1 MATTCYV
8 ATVLLHFHTYL
19 LLLIRKHLVD
29 THLSAGET
37 LAAAIYKLH
46 PVKRDLTAGKCV

>member
-37 LAAAIYKLH
+37 LAAIYKFR